1 MIPLRDDIPSSR
13 RPVMTVTII
22 VLTSLVFLYELALAP
37 PALEEF
43 FRRFGVVPRD
53 FLNGESGYLPVFTA
67 MLLHGGWLHILGNML
82 FLWIF
87 GDNVEDLTG
96 PVKFLALYL
105 AAGVAGNL
113 AHVYANPASGL
124 PTIGAS
130 GAVAGVLGA
139 YLVNFPRARII
150 TLLPLGFFLMTTEV
164 PAGFF
169 LAFWFLLQLA
179 NGVAAL
185 GAPAAPVQGVA
196 WWAHVGGFL
205 AGAVLIY
212 LLRERRPGYYR

>member
-13 RPVMTVTII
+13 RPVMTVSII
-22 VLTSLVFLYELALAP
+22 ALTSIVFLYELSLP
-37 PALEEF
+37 SPALEEF
-43 FRRFGVVPRD
+43 FRRFGVVPRE
-53 FLNGESGYLPVFTA
+53 FLGGESGYLPLFSA

-96 PVKFLALYL
+96 PGKFLALYL
-105 AAGVAGNL
+105 LAGVAGNL
-113 AHVYANPASGL
+113 AHVYTNPGSTL

-139 YLVNFPRARII
+139 YMVNFPRARII

-185 GAPAAPVQGVA
+185 GVPVAPVQGVA

-205 AGAVLIY
+205 AGVVLIY
-212 LLRERRPGYYR
+212 LLRERRPGYHR